1 MLSKT
6 VRSFLLPLGMMLAV
20 SLVVTGCGRK
30 GAIDPP
36 STPVEQ
42 RNKRAADGKEVQQV
56 TPERPFVLDP
66 LL

>member
-6 VRSFLLPLGMMLAV
+6 FRSFIVPFGLTIAV
-20 SLVVTGCGRK
+20 SLVLSGCGRK
-30 GAIDPP
+30 GSIDPP

-42 RNKRAADGKEVQQV
+42 RNKRTTEGQAVQ